1 MKLEPCLN
9 MLEIALIECYLMIV
23 TVLTGAVDKGNEK
36 KAQMCA
42 HHQPRSQV
50 LSSSALPERETSLG
64 ERQDEGPG
72 NEVGTSHQFLR
83 TSCTQGEAGYIWA
96 IKVCV
101 VPKDMVVSILTI
113 LSLIGLVFTRK
124 S

>member
-1 MKLEPCLN
+1 
-9 MLEIALIECYLMIV
+9 MIV

-83 TSCTQGEAGYIWA
+83 TSYMGYKGICSPEGYGG
-96 IKVCV
+96 I
-101 VPKDMVVSILTI
+101 DFDHFVSNIFGFYT
-113 LSLIGLVFTRK
+113 
-124 S
+124 